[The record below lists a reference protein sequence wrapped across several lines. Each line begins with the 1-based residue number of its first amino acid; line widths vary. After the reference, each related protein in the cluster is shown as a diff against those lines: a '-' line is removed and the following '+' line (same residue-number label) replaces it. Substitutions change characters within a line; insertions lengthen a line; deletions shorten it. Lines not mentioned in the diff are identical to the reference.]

1 MYVCVFCVFPVRSVS
16 FGREPPH
23 IFAFSKL
30 VALGLELVY
39 QLLCLCGKICRLKF
53 TMFVVSMSSFC
64 HLYLSLAFLLGLY
77 VTDPLAFMFTT
88 LSLVLEDLPSPLLSL
103 TSFNW
108 MTGAYRAYQ
117 VGSRRAITVIYLFF
131 NRTPFKKCVQFT
143 HKTPPSSLGE
153 STLALI

>member
-1 MYVCVFCVFPVRSVS
+1 MYVCVFCVFSVRSAS
-16 FGREPPH
+16 FGPKQTQEPPH
-23 IFAFSKL
+23 IFAFLKL

-77 VTDPLAFMFTT
+77 VTDPLAFMSTT
-88 LSLVLEDLPSPLLSL
+88 LFSHSPHLTEWQEHTGHIRLEAEGQLWL
-103 TSFNW
+103 F
-108 MTGAYRAYQ
+108 
-117 VGSRRAITVIYLFF
+117 IFFF
-131 NRTPFKKCVQFT
+131 NRTPFKKSVQFT